1 MVPKLRF
8 ENYFD
13 NWFSNKLSD
22 LAVDNKL
29 SNGVFNDPLNVGS
42 GYKLINVVN
51 MYKEPCID
59 ENDLSLL
66 NLDEKTFRKNQVFFG
81 DLFFTRSSLVKEGI
95 AWSNIYLGHSEDVT
109 FDGHLIKLTPD
120 LKKTNP
126 KFLYFCLKTSSVRKQ
141 LIESG
146 KTATMTTIGQSDVG
160 KTLAFI
166 PQLEEQTKIADFLS
180 SVDERIIL
188 LNKQYGLLCHY
199 KKGMIQKIFSQE
211 LRFKDE
217 NGEEFPEW
225 EEKKLIESVDT
236 TIQWGFVGGPF
247 GSNLKSEEYT
257 DSGIRI
263 IQLQNIGDGEFLNN
277 NKIYTSLEKADQLLN
292 CNIYP
297 NDILISKM
305 GDPVARCC
313 IVPDD
318 NKRYVMCSDGIRL
331 VVDKKNYSYIFMFYQ
346 INHQDFRQCAFD
358 VSTGSTRRRIGLSEL
373 KQLPIKVPCLE
384 EQTKIANFLSALD
397 DKIAVKKAELDKLKT
412 WKQGLL
418 QQMFI

>member
-8 ENYFD
+8 ESYFE
-13 NWFSNKLSD
+13 NWFSYKLSD
-22 LAVDNKL
+22 LAVDNTL

-188 LNKQYGLLCHY
+188 LNKQYDLLCQY
-199 KKGMIQKIFSQE
+199 KKGVMQRIFSQE
-211 LRFKDE
+211 VRFKDE
-217 NGEEFPEW
+217 CGEKFSDWNEILLGKVGEIITGKTPSTSITEYWNG
-225 EEKKLIESVDT
+225 
-236 TIQWGFVGGPF
+236 
-247 GSNLKSEEYT
+247 
-257 DSGIRI
+257 
-263 IQLQNIGDGEFLNN
+263 
-277 NKIYTSLEKADQLLN
+277 
-292 CNIYP
+292 
-297 NDILISKM
+297 DILFTTPTDMNDSIKYLTETERKVTSKGIKRVLPEGTIM
-305 GDPVARCC
+305 FTC
-313 IVPDD
+313 IASIGKMALSKLPCIT
-318 NKRYVMCSDGIRL
+318 NQ
-331 VVDKKNYSYIFMFYQ
+331 Q
-346 INHQDFRQCAFD
+346 INSIIVNEKYNNEFIYYHLQYIKPKIIASQANTTVPIVNKSDFSAISLQIPNLA
-358 VSTGSTRRRIGLSEL
+358 
-373 KQLPIKVPCLE
+373 

-397 DKIAVKKAELDKLKT
+397 DKITVKKAELDKLKT

-418 QQMFI
+418 QQMFV